1 MDAKSYREMCDLEKQ
16 HWWFVARRSILEF
29 FVEKNTKPLAQ
40 ILEIGAGTGGNLE
53 MLMRHGKVTAIE
65 PNDFAREKI
74 REKFGEKISM
84 IKGSLPSELG
94 LQNQGFDLICLFDV
108 LEHVE
113 EDLASLSE
121 LKKFLNPNGKII
133 ITVPAFQFLWSLH
146 DEKLHHHRRYNL
158 RSLKNLIKDSG
169 FAAEKITYFNCILF
183 PLAASI
189 RLFEK
194 IIHQRS
200 GGEYHGLPPF
210 NKFLT
215 MIFSSEKFWLKK
227 FNFCFGLS
235 LLCVLKKD

>member
-1 MDAKSYREMCDLEKQ
+1 MDAKSYHEMCELEEQ

-29 FVEKNTKPLAQ
+29 FIKKNTKPSAQ

-74 REKFGEKISM
+74 REKFSEKISAVNG
-84 IKGSLPSELG
+84 KLPNGLN
-94 LQNQGFDLICLFDV
+94 LQNQSFDLICLFDV

-121 LKKFLNPNGKII
+121 LKKFLNPDGKII
-133 ITVPAFQFLWSLH
+133 ITVPAFQFLWGKH
-146 DEKLHHHRRYNL
+146 DEKLHHHRRYNFHNL
-158 RSLKNLIKDSG
+158 ENLIKNSG
-169 FAAEKITYFNCILF
+169 FTAEKITYFNCILF
-183 PLAASI
+183 PLAASF

-194 IIHQRS
+194 ITHHQS
-200 GGEYHGLPPF
+200 NKQPHGLPPF

-215 MIFSSEKFWLKK
+215 MIFSSEKFWLKN
-227 FNFCFGLS
+227 FNFYFGLS
-235 LLCVLKKD
+235 LLCVLKKN